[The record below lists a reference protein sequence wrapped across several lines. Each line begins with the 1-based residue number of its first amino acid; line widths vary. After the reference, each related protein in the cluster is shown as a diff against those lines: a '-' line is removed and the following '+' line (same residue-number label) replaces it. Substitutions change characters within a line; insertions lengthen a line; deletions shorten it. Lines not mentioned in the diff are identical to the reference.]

1 MSNFEC
7 QMPISNSNLHPWL
20 EWISRVDDFDI
31 GHLVDPFGVG
41 EIGRVR
47 LRDVAFAM
55 SATQRNERILPVRR
69 SAFRR
74 KTDRQIQISFE
85 ENVDF
90 ILRSSFRESRFVEF
104 FRKARRVALNRRS
117 VFLRSRTFK
126 IINGPMEREKQGGN
140 FGCAKS
146 VFSASA
152 NFPIG
157 RNSVSRVGHNRG
169 FRKIREST

>member
-1 MSNFEC
+1 M
-7 QMPISNSNLHPWL
+7 QKSNSDLHPWL
-20 EWISRVDDFDI
+20 KWIPRVDNFDI
-31 GHLVDPFGVG
+31 GHLVDPLRVG

-47 LRDVAFAM
+47 LRNVAFAV
-55 SATQRNERILPVRR
+55 SAAQRDERILPVGR

-117 VFLRSRTFK
+117 VFLWSRTFEV
-126 IINGPMEREKQGGN
+126 INGPMKREKQGGN
-140 FGCAKS
+140 FGSAKS
-146 VFSASA
+146 AF
-152 NFPIG
+152 
-157 RNSVSRVGHNRG
+157 
-169 FRKIREST
+169 